1 MKIETKIYII
11 SILSI
16 VFIALQS
23 YIYNENKQHKIEI
36 ENFKNFSDKA
46 SKLIVL
52 QNLWDNKKHDKK
64 LVEKIKKRFNPI
76 SYSIKGNLGKF
87 LFKNL
92 SNTEFTSLGKIIL
105 NSNLI
110 IKKFDLKRENS
121 KISLEL
127 EFKL

>member
-76 SYSIKGNLGKF
+76 RYSIKGNLGKF